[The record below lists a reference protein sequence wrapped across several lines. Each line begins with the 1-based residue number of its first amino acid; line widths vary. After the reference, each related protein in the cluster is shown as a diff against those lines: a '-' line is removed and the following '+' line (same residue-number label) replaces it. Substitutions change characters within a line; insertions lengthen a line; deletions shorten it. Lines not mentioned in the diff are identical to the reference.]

1 MNRFGFYSRKTC
13 FIACSLFFSNACRDT
28 DKASTENARVP
39 EIRLGQEAFRI
50 SGDLSQ
56 EASFL
61 KGSGSVQSTE
71 LLAQDQNTF
80 ELEFSLPKAQSSLA
94 LNLFSRPAQAEG
106 LNIRFYEKNQQLE
119 TFTDFKDADGQV
131 VSVMQNLGPYTIGQT
146 LKLRLT
152 VKLSASQLP
161 QIETSYVIADQ
172 EEKARLEFSAN
183 AEPFAVKYYNWGIY
197 LGDAQL
203 SLANH

>member
-1 MNRFGFYSRKTC
+1 MTRFGFYSCKTC
-13 FIACSLFFSNACRDT
+13 FIACCLFFSNACRDG
-28 DKASTENARVP
+28 DKAPTEIQTLP

-50 SGDLSQ
+50 NGDLSQ
-56 EASFL
+56 EASSL
-61 KGSGSVQSTE
+61 RGSGSVQSTE
-71 LLAQDQNTF
+71 LLEPDQNTF

-119 TFTDFKDADGQV
+119 TFTDFQDASGQV
-131 VSVMQNLGPYTIGQT
+131 VSIMKNLGPYTIGQS

-152 VKLSASQLP
+152 VKLSASQAP
-161 QIETSYVIADQ
+161 QIETSYVVADQ
-172 EEKARLEFSAN
+172 EENVRLEFGAN
-183 AEPFAVKYYNWGIY
+183 AQPFAVKYYNWGIY